1 MAPTHQSR
9 GIQNIKWASQDL
21 IPSLRGLLY
30 SIKVA
35 RCDSCAGHIQ
45 QSQQQQ
51 TTEEADGGA
60 YSLFG
65 VVYCKRKQEKGIR

>member
-9 GIQNIKWASQDL
+9 ASKTSSGLRQDL

-51 TTEEADGGA
+51 TREPAA
-60 YSLFG
+60 YH
-65 VVYCKRKQEKGIR
+65 